1 MDVLFRTRYLLS
13 LLFRARAEIEANMPI
28 YGSVFMRPSPAPLQT
43 SLVVQFCA
51 TGLWGFLCPCPSS
64 SCLEEKAFGT
74 KGELLFPTLLWK
86 FYFFWRSGESS
97 PFLRM
102 MEPSRWILCFR
113 QNHVIL
119 TSEIDVR
126 FFWKTKSSF
135 KSIRIL
141 DRHKQI

>member
-1 MDVLFRTRYLLS
+1 MY
-13 LLFRARAEIEANMPI
+13 
-28 YGSVFMRPSPAPLQT
+28 YSVQGTCYHYFSVRGLRLRQTCPFMVAFSMRPSPAPWQT

-86 FYFFWRSGESS
+86 FYFFGGQGNHLL
-97 PFLRM
+97 PFSM
-102 MEPSRWILCFR
+102 MVPSRWILCFW

-135 KSIRIL
+135 KSSRIL